1 MAVFDRSF
9 FQFWAKMVISHAEF
23 CLGEGLTE
31 ICIVSKK
38 RKPNTWF
45 FIGYIDILSKKQLLL
60 LMFFD
65 KPWISGRNF

>member
-9 FQFWAKMVISHAEF
+9 FQFWAKMVISHADF

-38 RKPNTWF
+38 ESQTLSSLL
-45 FIGYIDILSKKQLLL
+45 DI
-60 LMFFD
+60 
-65 KPWISGRNF
+65 